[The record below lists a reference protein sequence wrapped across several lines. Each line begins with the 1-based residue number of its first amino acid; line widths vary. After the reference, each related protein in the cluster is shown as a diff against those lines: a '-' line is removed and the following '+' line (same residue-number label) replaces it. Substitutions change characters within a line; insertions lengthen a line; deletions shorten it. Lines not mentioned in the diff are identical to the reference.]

1 MKVGDLV
8 KETAFDLQVC
18 LIIKKHT
25 DSVFKVIYVSG
36 EIEAIHK
43 DYLEVLSESR

>member
-8 KETAFDLQVC
+8 KETCFDHQIY

-25 DSVFKVIYVSG
+25 DWIFKVVDSNG
-36 EIEAIHK
+36 KVEAIHK
-43 DYLEVLSESR
+43 DYLEVISESR

>member
-1 MKVGDLV
+1 MQVGDLV

-25 DSVFKVIYVSG
+25 DWIFKVIDFNG
-36 EIEAIHK
+36 KEEAIHK
-43 DYLEVLSESR
+43 DYLEVISESR